1 MIVPIFGLIC
11 GVFIGIVSGVV
22 IPYGYS
28 GYVAIAILA
37 CLDSFLG
44 GIYAILQKNFDLKIF
59 SSGFFCNGILA
70 AGFIWL
76 GNQLSLD
83 LSIAVVVVFGSRIFN
98 NFSQIRRFLLN
109 KFEKKDIVL
118 NEKEKNKKS

>member
-1 MIVPIFGLIC
+1 MMIAPIFGLIC
-11 GVFIGIVSGVV
+11 GVLIGIASKVV

-37 CLDSFLG
+37 CLDSVLG
-44 GIYAILQKNFDLKIF
+44 SIYAILQKQFDLKIF

-70 AGFIWL
+70 VGLVWL
-76 GNQLSLD
+76 GNQLNID
-83 LSIAVVVVFGSRIFN
+83 LSIAAVVVFGSRIFN

-109 KFEKKDIVL
+109 KTEKPIIVVK
-118 NEKEKNKKS
+118 EKEE